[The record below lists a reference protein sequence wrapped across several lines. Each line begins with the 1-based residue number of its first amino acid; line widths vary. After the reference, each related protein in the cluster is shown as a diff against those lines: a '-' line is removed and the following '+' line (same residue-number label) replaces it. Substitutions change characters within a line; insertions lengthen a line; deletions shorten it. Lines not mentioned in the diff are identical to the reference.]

1 MTNTFKNKWAAT
13 SPSQLS
19 TFQDCKRKWW
29 RISVNGERQ
38 PPTAAAER
46 GSRVHEQL
54 ENYLMYGEQ
63 CTDGTALAML
73 EHLPSAGTVRKDF
86 VEVAF
91 SAMFDFAVPIRGRVD
106 LLEPPNMITDHKT
119 TSNLNFAKSESDL
132 RTDSQAIIYTAA
144 AMAGELG
151 DIEFRDKVTF
161 RLVYGTTKGRTQT
174 RVVQT
179 TFERPYVID
188 QLGAY
193 KQTIDDQLKTSDALD
208 WEDVQP
214 NYASCDKYGGCPFA
228 QDCLKVSRPKTS
240 EFISIDALAF
250 KAPEALQKTDKLEHS
265 WLEPSAGFLS
275 IDLDTTGQQYE
286 NANPPDGL
294 PDGAPLPDDQK
305 PKPKKINYTWNGLS
319 ISTMKAKDAK
329 DCLKELIGTLD
340 ESQIEYYR
348 EKINHLTKSTLSENK
363 QRIKAALE
371 AQRYIGEKKMDGWN
385 HLFNRNKV
393 QETKAPAQ
401 ETKALEIKAPVQET
415 KAPAQEMRM
424 LLVDAH
430 CTGAVELE
438 QALYP
443 LIQEIEQRAKQPIGL
458 IEYGKGWQMLSALIN
473 EQGWTYGPIARID
486 SQSLIYKNCSY
497 ILNNICSLCIR
508 STR

>member
-1 MTNTFKNKWAAT
+1 
-13 SPSQLS
+13 
-19 TFQDCKRKWW
+19 
-29 RISVNGERQ
+29 
-38 PPTAAAER
+38 
-46 GSRVHEQL
+46 
-54 ENYLMYGEQ
+54 
-63 CTDGTALAML
+63 
-73 EHLPSAGTVRKDF
+73 
-86 VEVAF
+86 
-91 SAMFDFAVPIRGRVD
+91 
-106 LLEPPNMITDHKT
+106 
-119 TSNLNFAKSESDL
+119 
-132 RTDSQAIIYTAA
+132 
-144 AMAGELG
+144 
-151 DIEFRDKVTF
+151 
-161 RLVYGTTKGRTQT
+161 
-174 RVVQT
+174 
-179 TFERPYVID
+179 
-188 QLGAY
+188 
-193 KQTIDDQLKTSDALD
+193 
-208 WEDVQP
+208 
-214 NYASCDKYGGCPFA
+214 
-228 QDCLKVSRPKTS
+228 
-240 EFISIDALAF
+240 
-250 KAPEALQKTDKLEHS
+250 
-265 WLEPSAGFLS
+265 
-275 IDLDTTGQQYE
+275 
-286 NANPPDGL
+286 
-294 PDGAPLPDDQK
+294 
-305 PKPKKINYTWNGLS
+305 
-319 ISTMKAKDAK
+319 MKAKDAK

-371 AQRYIGEKKMDGWN
+371 AQKYIGEKKMDGWN

-401 ETKALEIKAPVQET
+401 ETKALEIKAPVQETKAPAQETKALEIKAPVQETKAPESVQETKAPAPVQETKAPTPVQET